1 MHFFKNTKINV
12 TNNKI
17 SIDFEIDLPE
27 NENDYSPPKVLYNSD
42 EGMC

>member
-27 NENDYSPPKVLYNSD
+27 NDYSHPSSIQLR
-42 EGMC
+42 